1 MAKRILFVDDQA
13 NVLEALRRQLHPYRH
28 EWEMVFVE
36 SGAEALRRLEAAPF
50 DVLVTDMRMPGMS
63 GSDLLQA
70 VRQQYPQVVRIVLS
84 GHTDL
89 MQIERTL
96 GTAHQYLSKPCDA
109 ATLRATLMRA
119 CAVQERLAD
128 PNLRRLVG
136 QMATLPSRP
145 DLFGELVREL
155 ESENASIQ
163 RIGELIGRDV
173 AMTAKLLQIVNSSFF
188 GLPRRVE
195 SPAQAACYLGLNIL
209 RPVVLSSGIFSRLA
223 TPLPAGYTIEMLT
236 EHSLAVSRLA
246 ERMAKSVS
254 AERQFANDA
263 LLAGLVHDVGQLVLA
278 SGAARDFEQ
287 ALALA
292 RHEGLPL
299 HVAERQ
305 VLGTDHAAVGAYL
318 LALWGLPASVVE
330 AAAYHHDP
338 AAAGDPALGTLALVH
353 LANVLVKQ
361 RMGPDW
367 LRDQEEADREWL
379 GRAGVSEQ
387 QMSRWAETADE
398 LVLQESPA

>member
-109 ATLRATLMRA
+109 QTLRATLVRA
-119 CAVQERLAD
+119 CAVKERLAD

-136 QMATLPSRP
+136 QMASLPSRP

-263 LLAGLVHDVGQLVLA
+263 LLGGLVHDVGQLVLA
-278 SGAARDFEQ
+278 SGAAQDFEQ

-292 RHEGLPL
+292 RHEHLPL
-299 HVAERQ
+299 HMAERQ

-367 LRDQEEADREWL
+367 MRGQEEADREWL

-387 QMSRWAETADE
+387 QMSQWAELADA

>member
-13 NVLEALRRQLHPYRH
+13 NVLEGLRRLLHPYRH

-36 SGAEALRRLEAAPF
+36 SGAEALRQLEASPF
-50 DVLVTDMRMPGMS
+50 DVLVTDMRMPGMN
-63 GSDLLQA
+63 GSELLQL
-70 VRQQYPQVVRIVLS
+70 VQQRYPQVVRMVLS
-84 GHTDL
+84 GHADL
-89 MQIERTL
+89 IQAERAL
-96 GTAHQYLSKPCDA
+96 GTAHQYLSKPCDTQ
-109 ATLRATLMRA
+109 TLRATLVRA
-119 CAVQERLAD
+119 CAVKERLAD

-136 QMATLPSRP
+136 QMASLPSRP

-155 ESENASIQ
+155 ESEDASIQ

-195 SPAQAACYLGLNIL
+195 SPAQAACFLGLNIL
-209 RPVVLSSGIFSRLA
+209 RPVVLSSGIFSRLS

-246 ERMAKSVS
+246 ERMARSLTS
-254 AERQFANDA
+254 ERQLANDA
-263 LLAGLVHDVGQLVLA
+263 LMAGMVHDVGQLVLA
-278 SGAARDFEQ
+278 SGVPEGFEEALGEAR
-287 ALALA
+287 
-292 RHEGLPL
+292 REGVPL

-367 LRDQEEADREWL
+367 MRGHEEADREWL

-387 QMSRWAETADE
+387 QMSQWAELADK